1 MSVAVPARR
10 RAGSP
15 ARSRPAVERPAT
27 AAPPRRRSRPRTT
40 RLRAGG
46 VVWLVVVAA
55 LLGGIVAVQVEA
67 LRANIELGRL
77 DDQAAQLRTSNQN
90 AAADIAYLQ
99 NSARIDSFARRAGMV
114 RVVPSAADVLTLGTP
129 RHAAWPARH
138 TGPVIQ
144 PRSSGRR
151 APR

>member
-1 MSVAVPARR
+1 MSVAAPARR

-15 ARSRPAVERPAT
+15 ARSRPAVERPAA
-27 AAPPRRRSRPRTT
+27 AAPPRRRSRPRPT

-46 VVWLVVVAA
+46 VVWLLVVAA

-77 DDQAAQLRTSNQN
+77 NDQAAQLRTNNQN
-90 AAADIAYLQ
+90 TVANIAYLQ

-114 RVVPSAADVLTLGTP
+114 RVVPSAADMLTLGTP
-129 RHAAWPARH
+129 RHAAWPGRH
-138 TGPVIQ
+138 TGFATE

-151 APR
+151 SPR

>member
-1 MSVAVPARR
+1 MSVAAPARR

-27 AAPPRRRSRPRTT
+27 AAAPRRRPRPRTT

-46 VVWLVVVAA
+46 VVWLLVVAA

-77 DDQAAQLRTSNQN
+77 NDQAAQLRTDNQN
-90 AAADIAYLQ
+90 TAANIAYLQ

-114 RVVPSAADVLTLGTP
+114 RMVPSAADILTLGAP
-129 RHAAWPARH
+129 RHTAWPARH
-138 TGPVIQ
+138 TGFAIE

-151 APR
+151 PPR